1 MTGPLVLRWA
11 TALAVVALIV
21 ASSLSFALREGQ
33 VAVVTRFGAPHA
45 VVTAAGLH
53 AKWPWPVEQAHVL
66 DARKRLFNSRFA
78 ETLTHDK
85 KNVVLRTFVVWSVGD
100 PLAFL
105 QAVGDLSSAEDRLDG
120 LVTNAKNA
128 VLGRYD
134 LAALVSTD
142 PGTLKIPEIE
152 AAILTDVRGTAQDR
166 FGVAVHQVGL
176 KQLGLPPE
184 NVPFVFEQMRTERR
198 QFAARYR
205 AEGDREAAAIRSQ
218 TDLDVARVRA
228 EGQQRAAEIRARAE
242 AQAARIYA
250 DAQGRDPELYRFLR
264 SLESLKTLLGRRSTV
279 VLRTD
284 APPFSLLTNPG
295 GAEGVRS
302 TPSPERK

>member
-1 MTGPLVLRWA
+1 MTRPLILRWA

-21 ASSLSFALREGQ
+21 ASSLTFTLREGQ
-33 VAVVTRFGAPHA
+33 VAVVTRFGAPRA
-45 VVTAAGLH
+45 RVTEAGLH
-53 AKWPWPVEQAHVL
+53 AKWPWPVEEAHVL
-66 DARKRLFNSRFA
+66 DARRRLFNSRFA

-85 KNVVLRTFVVWSVGD
+85 KNVVLRTFVVWSVGE
-100 PLAFL
+100 PLTFL
-105 QAVGDLSSAEDRLDG
+105 QALGDLATAEDRLDG

-142 PGTLKIPEIE
+142 PATLKVPEIE
-152 AAILTDVRGTAQDR
+152 TEIMTDVRATALDR

-218 TDLDVARVRA
+218 AELDVARVRA

-242 AQAARIYA
+242 GQAARIYA

-295 GAEGVRS
+295 GADGPPPVAA
-302 TPSPERK
+302 PARK

>member
-1 MTGPLVLRWA
+1 MMRRDFLRWA
-11 TALAVVALIV
+11 LAAAIVALIL
-21 ASSLSFALREGQ
+21 ASSVSFSLREGR
-33 VAVVTRFGAPHA
+33 VAVITRFGAPRT

-53 AKWPWPVEQAHVL
+53 AKWPWPVEQTHVL
-66 DARKRLFNSRFA
+66 DARRRLFNSRFA

-85 KNVVLRTFVVWSVGD
+85 KNVVLRTFVVWSVAD

-105 QAVGDLSSAEDRLDG
+105 QAVGDLSTVEDRLDG
-120 LVTNAKNA
+120 LVTNAQNA

-142 PGTLKIPEIE
+142 PANLKVRDIE
-152 AAILTDVRGTAQDR
+152 ADSRAVVRGTARER
-166 FGVAVHQVGL
+166 FGVAVHEVGL

-184 NVPFVFEQMRTERR
+184 NVRFVFDQMRTERQ

-205 AEGDREAAAIRSQ
+205 AEGDRDAAAIRSQ
-218 TDLDVARVRA
+218 TDLDVARVQA
-228 EGQQRAAEIRARAE
+228 EGRQTAAEIRARAE

-250 DAQGRDPELYRFLR
+250 DAQGQDPELYRFLR
-264 SLESLKTLLGRRSTV
+264 SLESLKRLLGPRSTV

-284 APPFSLLTNPG
+284 APPFSVLTNPSGADGARPVPRPG
-295 GAEGVRS
+295 GN
-302 TPSPERK
+302 